1 MYSIELDLHLLKD
14 NQVVVF
20 HDDHLKRMTGVDKKV
35 KDCTYQE
42 IKELKLANTSES
54 IPLFEEVLSL
64 VKGEVPLLIELKYD
78 RMVGKLEKEVM
89 KRLVNYPGKYA
100 IQSFNPFSVLY
111 LRMRYKHVIRGQI
124 ACDFK
129 QVNMNSLVKF
139 LLKNR
144 CFQFFTKPD
153 FISYAIQ
160 DLPNQAIE
168 KFRKKGVVLG
178 WTVRNKEE
186 LRKAKKYC
194 DNAICENLED
204 MKETKNRGIL

>member
-54 IPLFEEVLSL
+54 IPLFEEVLNL

-129 QVNMNSLVKF
+129 QVNMNGLVKF